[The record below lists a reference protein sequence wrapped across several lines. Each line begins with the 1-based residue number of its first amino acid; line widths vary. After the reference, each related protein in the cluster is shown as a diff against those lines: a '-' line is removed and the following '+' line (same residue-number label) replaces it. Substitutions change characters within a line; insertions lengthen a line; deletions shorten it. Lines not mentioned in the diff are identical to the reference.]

1 MAKNFMAPPGG
12 PQVTTFQRPRPSKPK
27 ITTPPKRSRPSPSP
41 KVVTEQPIPKD
52 FRRPPQ
58 VAPQAPYNRPVPT
71 APTVD
76 PYIPAQPESRRMPPP
91 GPPMDLPPDRRM
103 RPPGPPMDLPPD
115 KRIRSTPVSPRQLPP
130 RENPVRTTP
139 FAQRPFNPF
148 APVTPSRPVF
158 PTNPI
163 VPNYPESTVTANTF
177 IRDRRTNPFPAHQ
190 SFVDFR
196 GVAQDPR
203 FADHRGSLQHLLNR
217 GLSGGVGQY
226 YE

>member
-12 PQVTTFQRPRPSKPK
+12 PQVTTFQRPQPSKPR
-27 ITTPPKRSRPSPSP
+27 TSTPARRRRPSPSP
-41 KVVTEQPIPKD
+41 RVATGQPVPKEFQQQPSAPLDIDNKVYRP
-52 FRRPPQ
+52 PPQ

-71 APTVD
+71 APMVD

-103 RPPGPPMDLPPD
+103 RPPGPPMDLPPMAH
-115 KRIRSTPVSPRQLPP
+115 PM
-130 RENPVRTTP
+130 TTAP

-163 VPNYPESTVTANTF
+163 APNYPESTVTANTA
-177 IRDRRTNPFPAHQ
+177 IRDRRTNPFSAHQ

-203 FADHRGSLQHLLNR
+203 FANHRGSLQHLLNR
-217 GLSGGVGQY
+217 GLSGRVGQ
-226 YE
+226 

>member
-41 KVVTEQPIPKD
+41 KVVTEQPIPKE
-52 FRRPPQ
+52 FRQPPSAPLDIDNKVYRPPPQ
-58 VAPQAPYNRPVPT
+58 VAPQAPYNRPVP
-71 APTVD
+71 
-76 PYIPAQPESRRMPPP
+76 P
-91 GPPMDLPPDRRM
+91 GPMDLPPDR
-103 RPPGPPMDLPPD
+103 
-115 KRIRSTPVSPRQLPP
+115 RIRSTPVSPRQLPP

-148 APVTPSRPVF
+148 APVTPSIPVF

-163 VPNYPESTVTANTF
+163 TPNYPD
-177 IRDRRTNPFPAHQ
+177 IREREAQRMREFENIAKPI
-190 SFVDFR
+190 
-196 GVAQDPR
+196 QDPR
-203 FADHRGSLQHLLNR
+203 FMSHRGSLQHLLNR
-217 GLSGGVGQY
+217 GLSGRVGQY